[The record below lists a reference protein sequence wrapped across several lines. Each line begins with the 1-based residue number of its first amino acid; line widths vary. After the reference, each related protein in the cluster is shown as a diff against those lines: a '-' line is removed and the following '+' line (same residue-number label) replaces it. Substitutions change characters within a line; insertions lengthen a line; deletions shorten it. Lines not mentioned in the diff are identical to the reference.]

1 MQLVCPHCGTRNRV
15 PDDKLRHEIACGR
28 CHADVM
34 PAAPVALGDA
44 DLPAYLAGT
53 ELPVVVDFWAA
64 WCGPCKMMAPQFSLA
79 ASQMPLVRF
88 IKVDTDAAPMLS
100 SSYGIRSIP
109 TLMLFQQGRELA
121 RLSGAVS
128 AAELQRW
135 IRAHLP
141 AGAPA

>member
-1 MQLVCPHCGTRNRV
+1 MQLVCPHCGTKNRV
-15 PDDKLRHEIACGR
+15 PADKLTHEIACGR

-34 PAAPVALGDA
+34 PASPMALGDA
-44 DLPAYLAGT
+44 SLPGFLAGT

-88 IKVDTDAAPMLS
+88 VKVDTDAAPAAS

-109 TLMLFQQGRELA
+109 TLILFLQGREVA

-128 AAELQRW
+128 ASELQRW
-135 IRAHLP
+135 IRANLP
-141 AGAPA
+141 AGTPS